1 MPAVASPEAHGVRR
15 LGSPRGEEAHPVG
28 KVTLQTIAD
37 AVGVSRMTVS
47 NAFSRPDQ
55 LSAELRERVLATAAE
70 LGYVGP
76 DPRAR
81 ALARGR
87 TGSVGIMITDA
98 LEESFTDE
106 VAMQV
111 LAGVAAELAPSGRSL
126 TLLPSISEGDIVP
139 ARDVPMDG
147 ALVYSCDPTNAGV
160 SWLHKRDLPVVY
172 IDQVVDEQVASVNVD
187 DRGGARAAAQHLL
200 DLGHT
205 RFGAIVSVLGHDFGV
220 VDDPAH
226 LPIGHATHL
235 RILGWDDAL
244 RPAGVADPVYVQV
257 PRYDYDESRK
267 AAALL
272 LDRDDPP
279 TAVLCYSDLMADAVV
294 DEARERG
301 LRVPQDLSV
310 VGFDDSP
317 RARRM
322 RPALTTVRQDSSEKG
337 RLAVRTLLRRL
348 EADDGP
354 VEHHVLPTELVVRD
368 STGPVPA

>member
-1 MPAVASPEAHGVRR
+1 
-15 LGSPRGEEAHPVG
+15 VG

-55 LSAELRERVLATAAE
+55 LSGDLRERILATADD

-111 LAGVAAELAPSGRSL
+111 LAGVASELAPSGRSL
-126 TLLPSISEGDIVP
+126 TLLPSIGSGEIVP

-147 ALVYSCDPTNAGV
+147 ALVYSCDPANAGV
-160 SWLHKRDLPVVY
+160 PWLHKRDLPVVY
-172 IDQVVDEQVASVNVD
+172 IDQVVADDVASVNVD

-200 DLGHT
+200 DLGHR
-205 RFGAIVSVLGHDFGV
+205 RFGAVVSVVGRGFGPV
-220 VDDPAH
+220 EDPTR

-244 RPAGVADPVYVQV
+244 RPAGVGTPAYVQV
-257 PRYDYDESRK
+257 TGYDYDEARR
-267 AAALL
+267 AAVLL

-279 TAVLCYSDLMADAVV
+279 TAVLCYSDLLAEAVV
-294 DEARERG
+294 DVARERG
-301 LRVPQDLSV
+301 IRVPEDLSV

-322 RPALTTVRQDSSEKG
+322 RPALTTVRQDSGEKG
-337 RLAVRTLLRRL
+337 RLAVRTLLALL
-348 EADDGP
+348 EPDAADRP
-354 VEHHVLPTELVVRD
+354 VEHHVLATELVVRD
-368 STGPVPA
+368 STGPAPA